1 MRIAF
6 PRELPS
12 FEALATLLVTGA
24 LGLALV
30 GLGTP
35 RLVSAL
41 GGPSAADNSTGSAAR
56 QHLEASLARA
66 PADPAGW
73 AALAELDLAESGASG
88 TAPRALALSLLT
100 GPDEPGLLWR
110 RVELGLTLWP
120 SLAESERALM
130 DGQLRQAWERDP
142 ARLAALAQ
150 RAGAADPIRGALAD
164 RPEALQRFNLLLG
177 AP

>member
-12 FEALATLLVTGA
+12 LELLATLLATGA
-24 LGLALV
+24 LGLVLV

-35 RLVSAL
+35 RLVAAFSAPGTAGSL
-41 GGPSAADNSTGSAAR
+41 TGNAAR

-73 AALAELDLAESGASG
+73 ATLAELDLAETGASG
-88 TAPRALALSLLT
+88 PAPRALALSLLT
-100 GPDEPGLLWR
+100 GPNEPGLLWK

-120 SLAESERALM
+120 SLTDSERALL
-130 DGQLRQAWERDP
+130 DGELRRAWDQDVT
-142 ARLAALAQ
+142 RLAGLA
-150 RAGAADPIRGALAD
+150 RRPGAADPIRSALAD
-164 RPEALQRFNLLLG
+164 RPEALQRFNATLA

>member
-1 MRIAF
+1 MPIAQ

-12 FEALATLLVTGA
+12 FELLATLFAAGA

-35 RLVSAL
+35 RLVAAL
-41 GGPSAADNSTGSAAR
+41 SGPPAAADPTGSTAR

-73 AALAELDLAESGASG
+73 VALAELDLAKTGASG
-88 TAPRALALSLLT
+88 PAPRALALSLLT
-100 GPDEPGLLWR
+100 GPNEPGLLWK

-130 DGQLRQAWERDP
+130 DGQLRQAWENDP
-142 ARLAALAQ
+142 ARLTELA
-150 RAGAADPIRGALAD
+150 RRTGGTDPIRAALAD
-164 RPEALQRFNLLLG
+164 RPEALQRFNMLLG

>member
-12 FEALATLLVTGA
+12 FEALATLLATLA
-24 LGLALV
+24 LGLTLI

-35 RLVSAL
+35 RLVAAFAS
-41 GGPSAADNSTGSAAR
+41 PSAADDLTGSAAR

-73 AALAELDLAESGASG
+73 ATLAQLYLAESGPSG
-88 TAPRALALSLLT
+88 PAPRAFALSLLT
-100 GPDEPGLLWR
+100 GPNEPGLLWK

-120 SLAESERALM
+120 SLADSERPLM
-130 DGQLRQAWERDP
+130 DGELRRAWERDP
-142 ARLAALAQ
+142 TRLTELARH
-150 RAGAADPIRGALAD
+150 AGAADPVRAALAD
-164 RPEALQRFNLLLG
+164 RPEALQRFNMSLG